1 MTEAAPSGIAGLP
14 ELLALLDGG
23 ERIPA
28 GSPAHAVMHAVS
40 QESMRITGEL
50 NGGYHE
56 PERVR
61 ELLARLTGAPVDESV
76 TLFPPFTADFGRNLH
91 LGRRVF
97 INSGGR
103 FQDQGGITI
112 GDDCLIGH
120 NAVIA
125 TLQHDV
131 DPARRADL
139 LPAPVVL
146 GRNVWLGANVTV
158 LPGVTIGDDAVVG
171 AGSIVTRDVPA
182 RAIVVGSPAR
192 VVRMIDGDGGR
203 PPGVEAREA

>member
-1 MTEAAPSGIAGLP
+1 MTLTDLLAALNRGETIAG
-14 ELLALLDGG
+14 
-23 ERIPA
+23 
-28 GSPAHAVMHAVS
+28 GSPLHLVMHEAS
-40 QESMRITGEL
+40 QEALRIAGEL

-56 PERVR
+56 PARVR
-61 ELLARLTGAPVDESV
+61 ELLSQLTGGPIDETV
-76 TLFPPFTADFGRNLH
+76 TVFPPFTADFGRNVS
-91 LGRRVF
+91 LGERVF
-97 INSGGR
+97 INSGCR

-125 TLQHDV
+125 TLQHGIE
-131 DPARRADL
+131 PTRRGDL
-139 LPAPVVL
+139 IPSPVVI

-182 RAIVVGSPAR
+182 RTIAVGSPAR
-192 VVRMIDGDGGR
+192 VVRTIDD
-203 PPGVEAREA
+203 